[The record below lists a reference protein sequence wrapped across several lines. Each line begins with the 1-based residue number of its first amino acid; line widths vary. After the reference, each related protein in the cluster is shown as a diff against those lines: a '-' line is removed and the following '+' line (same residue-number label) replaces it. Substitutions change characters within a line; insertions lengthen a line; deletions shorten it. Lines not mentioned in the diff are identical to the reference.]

1 MNRNSMVMSNN
12 IYVYKKEKE
21 KTGVFWGYVF
31 FLFHGLQLYGTNH
44 QCWYDPKMIT
54 HIDAQ
59 LLKRLCFVE
68 LFETNKIRKFLFV
81 IKIKQV
87 LKTEII
93 FICDNNKIVRGEVD
107 IYSIYTY
114 FCFVSLFYNSEE
126 HMLSM
131 WILSENDTT
140 HCRTIAQ
147 KAYVS

>member
-1 MNRNSMVMSNN
+1 
-12 IYVYKKEKE
+12 
-21 KTGVFWGYVF
+21 
-31 FLFHGLQLYGTNH
+31 
-44 QCWYDPKMIT
+44 MIT

-93 FICDNNKIVRGEVD
+93 FLCDNNKIMRGEVD

-114 FCFVSLFYNSEE
+114 FCFVSLFYNSRE
-126 HMLSM
+126 HA
-131 WILSENDTT
+131 INVDII
-140 HCRTIAQ
+140 R
-147 KAYVS
+147 K